1 MLKVLHQIRP
11 ELLRGLP
18 TPSASNVRSVD
29 WITSLT
35 ILAGEELAQPLTG
48 YNAHEDFVNQVSL
61 WVLIL
66 SLLTLSQY
74 AKSIASPES
83 GPLTAEAVN
92 SFFSYVF
99 QNGLNAPFVS
109 FDPCHGLLTSK
120 VPINDH
126 YFPPGRVGFQLSTF
140 TGGLTPRLM
149 PAPRLSPPFPNDQ
162 IFG

>member
-35 ILAGEELAQPLTG
+35 ILAGEDLAQPLTG

-61 WVLIL
+61 SVLFL
-66 SLLTLSQY
+66 SLLNLPQY

-83 GPLTAEAVN
+83 GPLTADAVN
-92 SFFSYVF
+92 SFFGYVF
-99 QNGLNAPFVS
+99 QNGLNAPFVC
-109 FDPCHGLLTSK
+109 FDPCPAYLRKCPLMTILSRLVGL
-120 VPINDH
+120 VFH
-126 YFPPGRVGFQLSTF
+126 YQPLRG
-140 TGGLTPRLM
+140 
-149 PAPRLSPPFPNDQ
+149 A
-162 IFG
+162 